1 LEYQWA
7 VEFYGKADYAFSF
20 SKWKEDNETASSGNF
35 TQFLEAGQV
44 NVMDDFESSE
54 SFIEGAAITASR
66 DGERLLIELTD
77 SEILHELQEKMPT
90 YLTISSIDPLG
101 DSYYRKVKVQYLK
114 EDVQLVLGNLT
125 HTYDGVEKT
134 ASVNTS
140 PGNLTQAVTL
150 TYDGVTTPP
159 TAPGNYTV
167 VAFMNDPNYAGRQVG
182 TMTIAKQSQTIGAL
196 GHIGDKVYGAAPF
209 AATVPTASSGLP
221 VTLSVKSGPATI
233 SANNTVTLTGA
244 GTVVLAANQ
253 SGNETYNA
261 ATEVTTS
268 FNVSNPPPPPAPS
281 TGGGGGG
288 GGGAPSGGGGGEP
301 QKPKKGKKGSDKNDD
316 DDKKS
321 SNKKSDKKDNDK
333 KDSVKKDSDKKSP
346 GKKSSGGD
354 SQKSGG
360 KKKSKK

>member
-1 LEYQWA
+1 
-7 VEFYGKADYAFSF
+7 
-20 SKWKEDNETASSGNF
+20 
-35 TQFLEAGQV
+35 
-44 NVMDDFESSE
+44 
-54 SFIEGAAITASR
+54 
-66 DGERLLIELTD
+66 
-77 SEILHELQEKMPT
+77 
-90 YLTISSIDPLG
+90 
-101 DSYYRKVKVQYLK
+101 
-114 EDVQLVLGNLT
+114 
-125 HTYDGVEKT
+125 
-134 ASVNTS
+134 
-140 PGNLTQAVTL
+140 
-150 TYDGVTTPP
+150 
-159 TAPGNYTV
+159 
-167 VAFMNDPNYAGRQVG
+167 MNDPNYAGRQVG

-196 GHIGDKVYGAAPF
+196 GQIGDKVYGAAPF

-288 GGGAPSGGGGGEP
+288 GAPSGGGGGEP
-301 QKPKKGKKGSDKNDD
+301 QKPKKGKKGQDKNDD

-333 KDSVKKDSDKKSP
+333 KDSKKKNSDKKDSA
-346 GKKSSGGD
+346 KKSSGGD
-354 SQKSGG
+354 SQKPGG